1 MCYGAVTLPCCGLT
15 HSVCDL
21 LAAGVMSSAND
32 LPSQKGRIAQIWVTF
47 WLSGLRYSLVTLGVV
62 SGIAGLLVSESHFR
76 STSAQPRITLGDDA
90 GELRTLYANAEDVAA
105 GKRLAESSCA
115 GCHGING
122 VSTSAGVPHL
132 AGQRA
137 AYLYLELKNYQAGVR
152 GVSAMNNAVKFLSD
166 DALFKVSAYFASLAP
181 SQPSATNGAI
191 AAAALDPVQVGKT
204 AAAGCAGCHGETG
217 VSKTSGMPSLVGLD
231 PKYLVAAMKA
241 YKGRQRKND
250 LMKSM
255 VANVSD
261 ATMDTIALYYGL
273 QKAERAQTPA
283 PGDRAAGAGASAAC
297 AACHGAEGVSSS
309 AAIPSI
315 AGQDAQYVTIALQ
328 AYRQKSRAE
337 ETMKGIAASLDEDT
351 IKNLSAYYAAQEP
364 KQPNVR
370 KPLTV
375 DEWSQRCDRCH
386 GVNGNS
392 TDPRLP
398 ALAGQR
404 VDYLEKVLH
413 DYQTGARKSPQ
424 MAAMSDVLTDH
435 DIDSLAAHYA
445 AQKADVVVY
454 VIVPAR

>member
-1 MCYGAVTLPCCGLT
+1 
-15 HSVCDL
+15 
-21 LAAGVMSSAND
+21 MSSAND
-32 LPSQKGRIAQIWVTF
+32 PPSRKGRVAQIWATS
-47 WLSGLRYSLVTLGVV
+47 WLSGLRYSLVTLVVV
-62 SGIAGLLVSESHFR
+62 SGIAGLLVSEFHFR

-115 GCHGING
+115 GCHGISG

-152 GVSAMNNAVKFLSD
+152 GVTAMNNAVKFLSQ
-166 DALFKVSAYFASLAP
+166 DALFEVSAYFASLAP
-181 SQPSATNGAI
+181 PQPSATNGAI
-191 AAAALDPVQVGKT
+191 AATLDPVQVGKT

-231 PKYLVAAMKA
+231 PKFLVAAMKA
-241 YKGRQRKND
+241 YKSGQRKND

-273 QKAERAQTPA
+273 QKAEKAQTPA

-297 AACHGAEGVSSS
+297 AACHGAEGVGGS

-315 AGQDAQYVTIALQ
+315 AGQDAQYLAVALQ
-328 AYRQKSRAE
+328 AYRQRSRAE
-337 ETMKGIAASLDEDT
+337 ETMKGIAASLDDDT

-392 TDPRLP
+392 TSPRLP

-404 VDYLEKVLH
+404 LDYLEKVLH

-424 MAAMSDVLTDH
+424 MAAMSDMLTDH

-445 AQKADVVVY
+445 AQKAGVVVY

>member
-1 MCYGAVTLPCCGLT
+1 MCCDSA
-15 HSVCDL
+15 CDL
-21 LAAGVMSSAND
+21 LTAGIMSSSATD
-32 LPSQKGRIAQIWVTF
+32 STSRKGNVAQIWVTF
-47 WLSGLRYSLVTLGVV
+47 ALSGLHYSLVILVLVGV
-62 SGIAGLLVSESHFR
+62 IAGLLVSESYFR
-76 STSAQPRITLGDDA
+76 STSAQPRVTLGDDA
-90 GELRTLYANAEDVAA
+90 GELRTLYANAQDVAA

-115 GCHGING
+115 GCHGIDG

-152 GVSAMNNAVKFLSD
+152 GVSAMNNAVKFLSE
-166 DALFKVSAYFASLAP
+166 DALFKVAAYFASLAP
-181 SQPSATNGAI
+181 PESTATNGAI
-191 AAAALDPVQVGKT
+191 AAALDPVQVGKT

-217 VSKTSGMPSLVGLD
+217 VSKTPGTASLVGLD

-241 YKGRQRKND
+241 YKSGQRKND

-273 QKAERAQTPA
+273 QKAERAQTTA
-283 PGDRAAGAGASAAC
+283 PGDRTAGAAASAAC
-297 AACHGAEGVSSS
+297 AACHAAEGVGGSP
-309 AAIPSI
+309 AIPSI
-315 AGQDAQYVTIALQ
+315 AGQDAQYLADALQ
-328 AYRQKSRAE
+328 AYRRGSRVE
-337 ETMKGIAASLDEDT
+337 DTMKGMAASLDDNT

-370 KPLTV
+370 KPLSV
-375 DEWSQRCDRCH
+375 DEWSERCDRCH

-404 VDYLEKVLH
+404 MDYLGKVLH

-424 MAAMSDVLTDH
+424 MAAMSDVLTDD
-435 DIDSLAAHYA
+435 DIYNLAAHYA
-445 AQKADVVVY
+445 AQKAGVVVY